1 MATAEAL
8 TPRKKAK
15 QARSQATIEAILQAA
30 AQILVH
36 DGLEAASTN
45 RIAEKAGVSVG
56 SLYQY
61 FPGKE
66 AVIYALVE
74 RHVLRMQ
81 KQLEDHLEK
90 FVGVAIEEAVPAYVE
105 AMFEVHRVE
114 PKLHR
119 VFQEQL
125 PKLAGR
131 DEFQRWSETTE
142 ATVRA
147 FLELHRE
154 RLRPKDLDLAA
165 FLLVHSVEAVIHAVA
180 ILRPRYLERRVLA
193 EEVSQLVLRY
203 LLDPKPGKRQRPA
216 TAPP

>member
-1 MATAEAL
+1 MPSVEVL

-15 QARSQATIEAILQAA
+15 QARSHATVESILQAT
-30 AQILVH
+30 AQILVKE
-36 DGLEAASTN
+36 GIEAASTN

-61 FPGKE
+61 FPSKE
-66 AVIYALVE
+66 AVIFALVE
-74 RHVLRMQ
+74 RHVQRMQ
-81 KQLEDHLEK
+81 KQLEDHIEK
-90 FVGVAIEEAVPAYVE
+90 FVGAPVEEVVPAYVE

-125 PKLAGR
+125 PRLAGR
-131 DEFQRWSETTE
+131 EEFQRWSETTE
-142 ATVRA
+142 SVVRA
-147 FLELHRE
+147 YLETHRE

-180 ILRPRYLERRVLA
+180 ILKPRYLERRVLA

-203 LLDPKPGKRQRPA
+203 LLDPKA
-216 TAPP
+216 

>member
-1 MATAEAL
+1 MATTEVV

-15 QARSQATIEAILQAA
+15 QARSQATIEAILQAT
-30 AQILVH
+30 AQILIH
-36 DGLEAASTN
+36 DGIDAASTN

-61 FPGKE
+61 FPSKE
-66 AVIYALVE
+66 AVIFALVE
-74 RHVLRMQ
+74 RHVQRMQ
-81 KQLEDHLEK
+81 KQLEDHVEK
-90 FVGVAIEEAVPAYVE
+90 FVGAPLEEVVPAYVK

-125 PKLAGR
+125 PRLAGR
-131 DEFQRWSETTE
+131 EEFQRWSENSE
-142 ATVRA
+142 GIVRA
-147 FLELHRE
+147 YLEGHRDE
-154 RLRPKDLDLAA
+154 LRPTDLDLAA

-180 ILRPRYLERRVLA
+180 ILKPRYLARSVLA

-203 LLDPKPGKRQRPA
+203 LLDPTARRSPRRPA
-216 TAPP
+216 